1 MLDKRKIG
9 IGGFQRGRKLN
20 LHLLA
25 GLLERVPSGRAYMDD
40 LEEAGRKLVFD
51 HGAMRTVA
59 MENMGTLPAGLAAIS
74 RVLEPLGYHATNL
87 YPMARLKMTGRSF
100 THRDLPLIDGA
111 DVRLTNGAVDRV
123 HADLTRAAD
132 GTDVWIVGGGALAAD
147 FARAGLLDEIVVS
160 IAPVTLGAGR
170 PLLSGRFDLQL
181 LDTGRNVDFVCA
193 RYRVVGMLTEDLPDG
208 E

>member
-1 MLDKRKIG
+1 MSTIYYTATTLDGFLADPDDSLDWLFRQNQED
-9 IGGFQRGRKLN
+9 GGPFG
-20 LHLLA
+20 
-25 GLLERVPSGRAYMDD
+25 Y
-40 LEEAGRKLVFD
+40 EAFIANV
-51 HGAMRTVA
+51 GAIA
-59 MENMGTLPAGLAAIS
+59 MGATTYEWVRSHLAAS
-74 RVLEPLGYHATNL
+74 GEPWPYKQPTWV
-87 YPMARLKMTGRSF
+87 F

-193 RYRVVGMLTEDLPDG
+193 RYRVVGLLTEDLPDG